1 MLKYYKILTEQ
12 YNEMSRS
19 YLYMYL
25 NGREAKSIY
34 LYGIMCDTI
43 CLNTY
48 KTHYF
53 AQKDVF
59 FHFKLCNFHIH
70 LNFRQ
75 QNKNM
80 VYPKSSFFY
89 WNQFCPWNFFQLWSY
104 SAHLWY
110 LYWENVNNHVQSECN
125 HSTWFQLW
133 AIKCVATETVSL
145 LMFDSFLQDLLHF
158 FVFIYLCRKWVLINY

>member
-80 VYPKSSFFY
+80 VYPKSSFLLLESVLSLKFFSAVKL
-89 WNQFCPWNFFQLWSY
+89 FCTSL
-104 SAHLWY
+104 
-110 LYWENVNNHVQSECN
+110 
-125 HSTWFQLW
+125 
-133 AIKCVATETVSL
+133 ISL
-145 LMFDSFLQDLLHF
+145 LGE
-158 FVFIYLCRKWVLINY
+158 C